1 MPVLLS
7 RSSSKGERLR
17 NEKIDYGF
25 QASSSIGRAAVSKTA
40 GWGFDSLLACQIG
53 AQDEVLDKLKL
64 TAAALIVVAAIAVFY
79 AFGGSSAL
87 LRTGIVIVS
96 VIVGAGVA
104 LTSEPGRNAWQFA
117 VGMRTEVRK
126 GVWPSRRETIQSTM
140 GVIALVILIGLYLWI
155 LDMLALW
162 TVYDLIL
169 GIKG

>member
-1 MPVLLS
+1 MKAVVPSAQVLLS
-7 RSSSKGERLR
+7 RSSSEDERLR

-53 AQDEVLDKLKL
+53 VQEEVLDKLKL
-64 TAAALIVVAAIAVFY
+64 AAAALIVVAAVAVFY
-79 AFGGSSAL
+79 VFGGSSAL

-117 VGMRTEVRK
+117 VGTRAEVRQ
-126 GVWPSRRETIQSTM
+126 GRLAESSRNDPVDDGCNCTGDTDWFVPV
-140 GVIALVILIGLYLWI
+140 VIGYVVALDGL
-155 LDMLALW
+155 
-162 TVYDLIL
+162 
-169 GIKG
+169 